1 MIDNRP
7 LKVKALEQAIKD
19 ILSAK
24 DRDEANSRYKK
35 WEVFKDDP
43 SFNKVIKQKQSQFKN
58 DRAG

>member
-24 DRDEANSRYKK
+24 DRDEANSRFLK
-35 WEVFKDDP
+35 WSVFKDDP
-43 SFNKVIKQKQSQFKN
+43 QFKEAIKQKQSQLKS
-58 DRAG
+58 

>member
-24 DRDEANSRYKK
+24 DRDEANSRFLK
-35 WEVFKDDP
+35 WSVFKDDP
-43 SFNKVIKQKQSQFKN
+43 EFIKAIQYKKQSLKS
-58 DRAG
+58 